1 MTITWLASYPKSGN
15 TWVRFI
21 LYHCLWGE
29 PRESIDIN
37 RRIPDI
43 HRRLSGDA
51 LETGAGGGP
60 VFVKTHFELTER
72 HPELARSVRAL
83 HIIRDPRDV
92 LLSALNYRRLN
103 GVSEAQLSDRAYAE
117 QFIRAGGDRTWLAQG
132 MGTWA
137 SHADS
142 WGATDRFP
150 VLTIRYED
158 LRRDARGVMRG
169 VLGFLGLDVPDEAL
183 ARAVE
188 GSSFERLRAM
198 EIREKADARRKDGL
212 FLGDTRTSKKGVF
225 FMNKSR
231 SGQSLDGAIGPGTD
245 ALFDAAFAGAL
256 ARHGYD
262 RPRA

>member
-21 LYHCLWGE
+21 LYQCLFGE
-29 PRESIDIN
+29 PKESMDIN

-43 HRRLSGDA
+43 HRRLAGDA
-51 LETGAGGGP
+51 LENPGSGEP
-60 VFVKTHFELTER
+60 IFVKTHYELTPK
-72 HPELARSVRAL
+72 HPELARTARAL

-103 GVSEAQLSDRAYAE
+103 GVTEAQLSDRSYAE
-117 QFIRAGGDRTWLAQG
+117 QFIRVGGDATWRQQG

-142 WGATDRFP
+142 WSAADFP

-158 LRRDARGVMRG
+158 LKRDARDVMRG
-169 VLGFLGLDVPDEAL
+169 VIDFLGLEVADDAL

-198 EIREKADARRKDGL
+198 EIREKADARKKDGL
-212 FLGDTRTSKKGVF
+212 FLGDTRTSRKGVF
-225 FMNKSR
+225 FMNKGR
-231 SGQSLDGAIGPGTD
+231 SGQSLDGAIGPGVD
-245 ALFDAAFAGAL
+245 AMFDAAFGKSL
-256 ARHGYD
+256 ARFGYD
-262 RPRA
+262 RPASR